1 MTLEAF
7 NPTDTTAIDEPLTR
21 EEYLISRRISLHR
34 RLGTL
39 SIELNEISRAYN
51 TCIAD
56 LIHCNQE
63 LRDAGFSPDTLL
75 RELETTRGLAN
86 PAE

>member
-34 RLGTL
+34 QLGKL
-39 SIELNEISRAYN
+39 SIELNETSRAYN
-51 TCIAD
+51 ACIAD
-56 LIHCNQE
+56 IIQCN
-63 LRDAGFSPDTLL
+63 
-75 RELETTRGLAN
+75 
-86 PAE
+86 